1 MSENGQTR
9 AGARGSVQD
18 MSGQLDGDVCYRA
31 LCARDGRFDGVWF
44 VGVTSTGVYCRPV
57 CRARTPRRDRCEFYP
72 SAAAAERRGYRPCLR
87 CRPELA
93 PGRAPVDAATRVAAA
108 VAGRIA
114 EGALNERG
122 VDELAAQFRLSAR
135 QLRRIVERSL
145 GVAPIALAQ
154 TQRLLH
160 AKMMLTDSTLPIV
173 EVALASGFASVRRFN
188 ALFRSRYGLVPSA
201 LRREPA
207 AVASDTVRCLLAYR
221 PPLSFAQLLAYLGA
235 RCYHG
240 AEVVT
245 ADSYLRAIELDG
257 HRGVIRVTQAADSA
271 HLILEASAE
280 LARVLPRLVLR
291 VRQLFDLDAEPAQIG
306 ACLAGDALLAPQ
318 LAASPGLRVPGALC
332 GFELALRAVLGQQV
346 SVRAATTLAGRL
358 VAAFGAPLPVPLQT
372 GGLTHSTP
380 TPARLAAA
388 SVEAIAAIG
397 LPRRRAECVQALAA
411 AFACGEL
418 RLRPGEDAAQVSAAL
433 LSLPGIGPWTTEY
446 IAMRALRCPDA
457 FPAGDLGVQRALGV
471 RGARDAEARAEA
483 WRPFRAYAVM
493 HLWGTLSTSGATPA

>member
-1 MSENGQTR
+1 
-9 AGARGSVQD
+9 
-18 MSGQLDGDVCYRA
+18 MSGQLDADVCYRA
-31 LCARDGRFDGVWF
+31 LRARDRRFDGVWF

-114 EGALNERG
+114 DGALNEQG
-122 VDELAAQFRLSAR
+122 VDELAAQFQLSAR

-145 GVAPIALAQ
+145 GVTPIALAQ
-154 TQRLLH
+154 TQRLLC
-160 AKMMLTDSTLPIV
+160 AKMMLTDSALPIV

-201 LRREPA
+201 LRRAPA
-207 AVASDTVRCLLAYR
+207 QARGDTLRCQLAYR
-221 PPLSFAQLLAYLGA
+221 PPLAFAELLAYLGA

-240 AEVVT
+240 AEAVIDGAYVR
-245 ADSYLRAIELDG
+245 LCELDG
-257 HRGVIRVTQAADSA
+257 HRGIIRVHQAATSA

-280 LARVLPRLVLR
+280 LAPVLPRLIQR
-291 VRQLFDLDAEPAQIG
+291 VRQLFDLDAEPEQIEK
-306 ACLAGDALLAPQ
+306 CLAGDAILAPR
-318 LAASPGLRVPGALC
+318 LAAEPGLRVPGALC

-358 VAAFGAPLPVPLQT
+358 VAALGTPVPEPLKAC
-372 GGLTHSTP
+372 GLDRSIP
-380 TPARLAAA
+380 TAARLAEAR
-388 SVEAIAAIG
+388 VEDIAAIG
-397 LPRRRAECVQALAA
+397 LPRRRAECIRLLASAVA
-411 AFACGEL
+411 AEKL
-418 RLRPGEDAAQVSAAL
+418 HLRPGGDVAATLAAL
-433 LSLPGIGPWTTEY
+433 LELPGVGPWTAEY
-446 IAMRALRCPDA
+446 IAMRALRSPDA

-471 RGARDAEARAEA
+471 RRASDAMARAEP

-493 HLWGTLSTSGATPA
+493 HLWRSLPA

>member
-1 MSENGQTR
+1 MSAE
-9 AGARGSVQD
+9 
-18 MSGQLDGDVCYRA
+18 LDAEICYRA
-31 LCARDGRFDGVWF
+31 LRTRDRRFDGIWF

-57 CRARTPRRDRCEFYP
+57 CRARTPRRDRCEFYQ
-72 SAAAAERRGYRPCLR
+72 SAAAAEQRGYRPCLR

-108 VAGRIA
+108 VARRIA
-114 EGALNERG
+114 DGALNDQG
-122 VDELAAQFRLSAR
+122 VDELAAQFHLSAR

-154 TQRLLH
+154 TQRLLC
-160 AKMMLTDSTLPIV
+160 AKMMLTDSALPIV

-201 LRREPA
+201 LRRAPTA
-207 AVASDTVRCLLAYR
+207 ARGDLLRCQLAYR
-221 PPLSFAQLLAYLGA
+221 PPLAFDRLLAYLGA

-240 AEVVT
+240 AETVT
-245 ADSYLRAIELDG
+245 ADSYVRAIALDG
-257 HRGVIRVTQAADSA
+257 HCGIIRVRKAPDSE

-280 LARVLPRLVLR
+280 LARALPRLIQR

-306 ACLAGDALLAPQ
+306 ACLLGDAVLGPRLST
-318 LAASPGLRVPGALC
+318 LPGLRVPGTLC

-358 VAAFGAPLPVPLQT
+358 VAQLGAELPEPLRRD
-372 GGLTHSTP
+372 GLTHSIP
-380 TPARLAAA
+380 TAARLAAA

-397 LPRRRAECVQALAA
+397 LPRRRAECIKGLAA
-411 AFACGEL
+411 AVASGQL
-418 RLRPGEDAAQVSAAL
+418 RLHPGADIPATVSAL
-433 LSLPGIGPWTTEY
+433 QELPGVGPWTAEY
-446 IAMRALRCPDA
+446 IAMRALRSPDA

-471 RGARDAEARAEA
+471 RRASDAAARAQA

-493 HLWGTLSTSGATPA
+493 HLWHSLPA